1 MIKYV
6 KHTLTQIKTCVHTA
20 QHSTALT
27 TLLLFSGNTNRLIN
41 SINID
46 RTNRHV
52 LGLTILILH
61 DDFCILKGEQI
72 ILLSIWKKFR
82 RKDYNYG
89 NGI

>member
-6 KHTLTQIKTCVHTA
+6 KHTLTQIKTCVHLAQHSTAQHSTA

-72 ILLSIWKKFR
+72 ILLSIR
-82 RKDYNYG
+82 RCFF
-89 NGI
+89 

>member
-6 KHTLTQIKTCVHTA
+6 KHTLTQIKTCVHLA
-20 QHSTALT
+20 QHSTAQT

-72 ILLSIWKKFR
+72 ILLSIR
-82 RKDYNYG
+82 RCFF
-89 NGI
+89 

>member
-6 KHTLTQIKTCVHTA
+6 KHTLTQIKTCVHLAQHSTA

-72 ILLSIWKKFR
+72 ILLSIR
-82 RKDYNYG
+82 RCFF
-89 NGI
+89 

>member
-1 MIKYV
+1 MYWD
-6 KHTLTQIKTCVHTA
+6 
-20 QHSTALT
+20 
-27 TLLLFSGNTNRLIN
+27 F
-41 SINID
+41 
-46 RTNRHV
+46 
-52 LGLTILILH
+52 LH